1 MKPVST
7 ILTHGWCCA
16 VWTPVFSAFLHRF
29 LRADDT
35 RRKLGK
41 LASKGNDPGGD
52 LAMGVVLQAAL
63 KEGMPVQS
71 VTFPHDTYIDIGTP
85 EDLLRAV
92 RQFQPPQ

>member
-16 VWTPVFSAFLHRF
+16 VWTPVFSTFLHRF

-41 LASKGNDPGGD
+41 LASKATISAETSRWVSCCRLPSKKGCRC
-52 LAMGVVLQAAL
+52 
-63 KEGMPVQS
+63 
-71 VTFPHDTYIDIGTP
+71 
-85 EDLLRAV
+85 RA
-92 RQFQPPQ
+92 